1 MMHVS
6 EDDQSDYEV
15 CFTVSP
21 DKRTDQITR
30 IEPDAI
36 FHGNVS
42 EDVKFTVKADSVE
55 EAEEKSYNMLTDTR
69 SPYVKKYGPGFQVKK
84 KYIWRIY

>member
-1 MMHVS
+1 MHTG
-6 EDDQSDYEV
+6 EDDQSNWEV

-21 DKRTDQITR
+21 VKGTDQITYVK
-30 IEPDAI
+30 PDDI

-42 EDVKFTVKADSVE
+42 EGVKFNVKANSVE
-55 EAEEKSYNMLTDTR
+55 DAEEKSYNMLTDPR
-69 SPYVKKYGPGFQVKK
+69 SPYVKKYGPGFEVKK

>member
-1 MMHVS
+1 MHTG
-6 EDDQSDYEV
+6 EDDQSAYEV

-30 IEPDAI
+30 IRPDDI
-36 FHGNVS
+36 FHGNVQ
-42 EDVKFTVKADSVE
+42 EDIKFNVMANSVE
-55 EAEEKSYNMLTDTR
+55 DAEEKGYNMLTDPR